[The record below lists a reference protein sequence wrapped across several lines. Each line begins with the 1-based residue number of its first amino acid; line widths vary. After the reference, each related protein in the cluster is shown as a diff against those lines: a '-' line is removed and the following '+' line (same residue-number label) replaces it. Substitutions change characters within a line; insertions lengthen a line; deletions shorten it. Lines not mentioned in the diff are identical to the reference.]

1 MASEK
6 TVHKARIAK
15 GFRTERELRSSYR
28 VLEITPTYVLFFF
41 SGYRIRF
48 EYYQGYIVRNG
59 EDFPYLQAEDY
70 AFMFKEAEMLMTANI
85 RGLNSAKEKTKQHK
99 VAKQQTQLVLPFLF
113 TGQRPSTGS
122 QS

>member
-6 TVHKARIAK
+6 TAHKARIALA
-15 GFRTERELRSSYR
+15 FRNEREMRSSYR

-48 EYYQGYIVRNG
+48 EYYRGYIVRNG
-59 EDFPYLQAEDY
+59 EDFPYIQPEDY
-70 AFMFKEAEMLMTANI
+70 AFMLKEAEMLMTANV
-85 RGLNSAKEKTKQHK
+85 RGLNSAKEKTEAKK
-99 VAKQQTQLVLPFLF
+99 VAKLQTQPMLPFLF
-113 TGQRPSTGS
+113 TGQRPTKGS